1 VTDQDRKAP
10 TDEVPSGPIT
20 ADQPSELHLH
30 TEELRVHRRSLMSN
44 LRVLMGE
51 TVVQG
56 ERLRDEW
63 QQHGELQASVATHRE
78 RLRDQ
83 YGMTP
88 REIEV
93 AALLAQGLSNIGVA
107 GRLRISPHTA
117 RHHTQRV
124 LAKLGVHSRAEAA
137 ARLRR

>member
-1 VTDQDRKAP
+1 MTDQDK
-10 TDEVPSGPIT
+10 EVQTAAGPGSHIT
-20 ADQPSELHLH
+20 ADQLSQIQLH
-30 TEELRVHRRSLMSN
+30 TQELADHRRSLMSN
-44 LRVLMGE
+44 LRTLMHE
-51 TVVQG
+51 TVSQSERLRVEWQQRPDG
-56 ERLRDEW
+56 ATAAPSPRDRLRDE
-63 QQHGELQASVATHRE
+63 
-78 RLRDQ
+78 

-93 AALLAQGLSNIGVA
+93 AALLAQGMSNVGVA

-137 ARLRR
+137 AKLSR